1 MRKRA
6 GYLTKKK
13 GGYGP
18 KDTQSIVENN
28 SKITKLAVCK
38 KSKQFLKSIINS
50 KRGPIRF
57 LVTERHCET
66 TMGQLATGNDSEAA
80 FDIRISGSR
89 LHQAV

>member
-38 KSKQFLKSIINS
+38 KSKQFLSSCVK
-50 KRGPIRF
+50 
-57 LVTERHCET
+57 
-66 TMGQLATGNDSEAA
+66 
-80 FDIRISGSR
+80 FDIVAWRHR
-89 LHQAV
+89 VAEL